1 MPTCVILPVFSRLQ
15 EKIYSTAQA
24 DAARKRSR
32 AMLTDDQEHPAVII
46 FDATVHETE
55 KENISL
61 AKSAGEE
68 KQKALYS

>member
-1 MPTCVILPVFSRLQ
+1 
-15 EKIYSTAQA
+15 
-24 DAARKRSR
+24 
-32 AMLTDDQEHPAVII
+32 MLTDDQEHPAVII